1 MERLQRPRPSEAHVW
16 QVSIGSWG
24 DLPGGWSRALSVGE
38 LGRAGRFRSPVD
50 RLRYLESRWWLR
62 SVVGAYLG
70 VDARSVEFGISA
82 RGKPW
87 LASPAVGWLHFNISH
102 SQDRLAVAVANSCE
116 VGVDVEM
123 VPDDPREIRDAIA
136 VLNPAELETLAGCAT
151 DPQRALCFYQLWT
164 RREAVLKAS
173 GVGLGKPVREDSAD
187 ATAGAARAP
196 SNARVAD
203 PGGTVSVAQLEF
215 GSGFVGAVA
224 ANVSGAQLPTCAST
238 LNPEDL
244 LITG

>member
-16 QVSIGSWG
+16 QVCVGSSSG
-24 DLPGGWSRALSVGE
+24 LPGGWTRALSAGE
-38 LGRAGRFRSPVD
+38 LARAGRFRSPVD
-50 RLRYLESRWWLR
+50 RLRYLDSRWWLR
-62 SVVGAYLG
+62 SVIGAYLG
-70 VDARSVEFGISA
+70 VDARLIEFGISA

-123 VPDDPREIRDAIA
+123 VPDDPREIRDAIS
-136 VLNPAELETLAGCAT
+136 VLKPAELEALAGCAT
-151 DPQRALCFYQLWT
+151 EQQRALRFYQLWT

-173 GVGLGKPVREDSAD
+173 GVGLGKPVREDFA
-187 ATAGAARAP
+187 AAMAGTPRAP
-196 SNARVAD
+196 SNARFAD
-203 PGGTVSVAQLEF
+203 PGETVSVAQLEL
-215 GSGFVGAVA
+215 GPGFVGAVA
-224 ANVSGAQLPTCAST
+224 ANVNGAQLPTCAST
-238 LNPEDL
+238 LNPENL